1 CEGGVR
7 PPLEKMMPLL
17 DKLREQY
24 GVGGF
29 APIFPDTC
37 YHLIH
42 YWPAAVDIPVVSF
55 ILRSL
60 KLKLSNRLLN
70 VAIQLEQQSTIAI
83 IISIFCF
90 ILF

>member
-1 CEGGVR
+1 
-7 PPLEKMMPLL
+7 MPLL

-24 GVGGF
+24 GGGGF
-29 APIFPDTC
+29 TPIFPDTC

-42 YWPAAVDIPVVSF
+42 YRPATVDIPMISF

>member
-1 CEGGVR
+1 GGVR

>member
-1 CEGGVR
+1 
-7 PPLEKMMPLL
+7 MPLL

-42 YWPAAVDIPVVSF
+42 YRPAAVDIPMVSF

-70 VAIQLEQQSTIAI
+70 VGSVRTVINYCYNNIYFL
-83 IISIFCF
+83 FYF
-90 ILF
+90 ILACKSLERGGV

>member
-1 CEGGVR
+1 LFCEGGVR

-42 YWPAAVDIPVVSF
+42 Y
-55 ILRSL
+55 
-60 KLKLSNRLLN
+60 
-70 VAIQLEQQSTIAI
+70 
-83 IISIFCF
+83 
-90 ILF
+90 

>member
-42 YWPAAVDIPVVSF
+42 YRPAAVDIPMVSF

-70 VAIQLEQQSTIAI
+70 VAFS
-83 IISIFCF
+83 
-90 ILF
+90 

>member
-1 CEGGVR
+1 EGGVR